1 MFKKDIEKA
10 FTEKVQEYLM
20 KGYRFYSDGMRG
32 SQGELAKVVLTD
44 DNELIIIYLDEDHRP
59 LEVIHN
65 SVILFVEKQP
75 CTKHTVWLHEG
86 DIIEK
91 TVWYDL
97 SGGYGEYYLDS
108 NDPKMNDIIA
118 IKCYRRNLR
127 HNSKNSKNVE
137 FTSDK
142 AKKIILPLIKKQ
154 PKCKSKTINDIVSI
168 SRRYNSSNSS
178 YYVVQFKDYKTL
190 CL

>member
-1 MFKKDIEKA
+1 MFKKDIEKV

-97 SGGYGEYYLDS
+97 SDGYSEYYLDS
-108 NDPKMNDIIA
+108 NDPKVNDIIA
-118 IKCYRRNLR
+118 IKQQRRELNR
-127 HNSKNSKNVE
+127 NMHNTKDVE
-137 FTSDK
+137 FTSDE
-142 AKKIILPLIKKQ
+142 AKKAILPLIKRQ

-190 CL
+190 YL

>member
-10 FTEKVQEYLM
+10 FTEKVHEYLM

-32 SQGELAKVVLTD
+32 SQGELAKVVLTND
-44 DNELIIIYLDEDHRP
+44 KELIIVYLEEDYDTFDELRNN
-59 LEVIHN
+59 LV
-65 SVILFVEKQP
+65 LYVEKQS
-75 CTKHTVWLHEG
+75 CTKYTVWLHKG
-86 DIIEK
+86 DILEK

-97 SGGYGEYYLDS
+97 SDGYGEYYLDS

-127 HNSKNSKNVE
+127 HNSKDSKTVK

-142 AKKIILPLIKKQ
+142 AKKIILPLVKKQ

-168 SRRYNSSNSS
+168 YRYYSGNSS
-178 YYVVQFKDYKTL
+178 YYVVNFKDYKTL
-190 CL
+190 RL